1 MENYFEDNFIL
12 KTYQR
17 IEKFKKKTIMQEFI
31 NLSKYSIV

>member
-17 IEKFKKKTIMQEFI
+17 NEKFKKKDYYARIYKLI
-31 NLSKYSIV
+31 